1 MVNAC
6 PYRIRSSLPRN
17 ARGSIRA
24 RGPGVWQVSVPVK
37 GTAKRRY
44 LNVRG
49 TKAEALDELDRMLR
63 SNGVRVNS
71 PGGYVVAD
79 LLREWLAVAELEDT
93 TRADYESVIRIHLPH
108 DVARAKVSKVTA
120 FDLDRLYQTL
130 RKAGVGEHRIRRLH
144 TILRRSFAQAVK
156 WRWVDHNPV
165 IDATPPRVK
174 KADIKPPAPAGVK
187 SAFMS
192 TGAMKANGLA
202 LSIWLRLAAT
212 TGARRGEICGLR
224 WEDVD
229 GHHLWFRRA
238 VAYTPATG
246 VYVKDTKTHQVRR
259 VPLDDLTLAAI
270 ETWRAKCDELPD
282 RTKPDRYIFSNAADA
297 LTPWRPD
304 YVNRPLRKLGLH
316 PHGLRHFVATQL
328 TAAGVDPRTI
338 SERLGHERVSTTLD
352 MYSHWA
358 EGTGRQA
365 ADLMG
370 DILD

>member
-1 MVNAC
+1 
-6 PYRIRSSLPRN
+6 
-17 ARGSIRA
+17 
-24 RGPGVWQVSVPVK
+24 VSVPIK
-37 GTAKRRY
+37 GTAKRRWA
-44 LNVRG
+44 NVRG

-63 SNGVRVNS
+63 ANGTRTTS
-71 PGGYVVAD
+71 PGGYTVAD

-93 TRADYESVIRIHLPH
+93 TRADYESVIRLHLPH
-108 DVARAKVSKVTA
+108 EMARTKVAKVTA

-144 TILRRSFAQAVK
+144 TILRRSYAQAVK

-174 KADIKPPAPAGVK
+174 KAEIRPPSPGGVK
-187 SAFMS
+187 VAL
-192 TGAMKANGLA
+192 GEAGLGIA
-202 LSIWLRLAAT
+202 TWLRLAAA
-212 TGARRGEICGLR
+212 TGARRGEVCGLR
-224 WEDVD
+224 WEDID
-229 GHHLWFRRA
+229 SGHVWIRRS

-259 VPLDDLTLAAI
+259 VPLDALTLAAVDA
-270 ETWRAKCDELPD
+270 WRADRDSLPD
-282 RTKPDRYIFSNAADA
+282 RTKPDRYIFSNATDA

-338 SERLGHERVSTTLD
+338 AERLGHERVSTTLD

-358 EGTGRQA
+358 EGTGRTA

-370 DILD
+370 DILG